1 MLPVNSRWF
10 FLWWASLEAWFMVPN
25 PVPKKKYGNSQVLNP
40 WETLNVHS
48 FQKRYGIRERWA
60 GKGFRNG
67 PFFPYGHFPFILTRQ
82 LTSVHR
88 PSYQPWKLQ
97 ILLPLREL
105 ESCEE
110 QERVQIMIRFDS
122 SAQHRKEISDSGDA
136 ACQWRVPG
144 PELLLASRG
153 HKSLLI
159 VWILEAESISIDLN
173 QSVKDC

>member
-25 PVPKKKYGNSQVLNP
+25 SVPKKYGNSQVLNL

-48 FQKRYGIRERWA
+48 FQNRDGIRECWA

-67 PFFPYGHFPFILTRQ
+67 PFFPYRHFLFIFFTRQ

-110 QERVQIMIRFDS
+110 QERAQIMIQFDLS
-122 SAQHRKEISDSGDA
+122 TQHRREISDSCDA

-144 PELLLASRG
+144 TELLLASKG

-159 VWILEAESISIDLN
+159 V
-173 QSVKDC
+173 